1 MKSRHVAQF
10 EDSEMEQISIVTDSS
25 CDLQD
30 EVIKELKINVVPLRI
45 NFGTD
50 SYLDKVT
57 MTTGEFYKMFQISDV
72 SPTTSQP
79 TPADFKKIYKSVSK
93 ESNQIIS
100 IHVSGGAS
108 GTLQSA
114 QTVSRNIPDT
124 VVTTIDSTTTSIALG
139 LLVRYTAGLLED
151 GRSYDEV
158 VRLTRKMVPNIDII
172 VGINDVANLIRSG
185 RVPLSK
191 GIMTTL
197 LNLKPI
203 ITFDEDGK
211 AKSISVS
218 FGKRGLHKK
227 VLNLLIERAEKY
239 TNLRFAV
246 VHTRAPML
254 AEWLADH
261 IMESFSTNDLYIA
274 EASAA
279 LGAHTGIGAIGAAF
293 IGEPKE

>member
-1 MKSRHVAQF
+1 
-10 EDSEMEQISIVTDSS
+10 MESISIVTDSS

-30 EVIKELKINVVPLRI
+30 EVIKNLKINVVPLRI

-57 MTTGEFYKMFQISDV
+57 MTTGEFYNMFEISDV
-72 SPTTSQP
+72 PPTTSQP
-79 TPADFKKIYKSVSK
+79 TPADFKKIYESVSK
-93 ESNQIIS
+93 QSKQIIS

-124 VVTTIDSTTTSIALG
+124 VVTTVDSATTSIALG
-139 LLVRYTAGLLED
+139 LLVRYTAGLLND

-158 VRLTRKMVPNIDII
+158 VRLTRKMVPNIDIV

-191 GIMTTL
+191 GIVTRL

-203 ITFDEDGK
+203 VTFGDDGK
-211 AKSISVS
+211 GKHISVS

-227 VLNLLIERAEKY
+227 VLNLIIKRAENY
-239 TNLRFAV
+239 SNLRFAV
-246 VHTRAPML
+246 VHTRAPEL
-254 AEWLADH
+254 AKWLADH
-261 IMESFSTNDLYIA
+261 IMESFSTDDLYVT

-279 LGAHTGIGAIGAAF
+279 LGAHAGMGAIGAAF